1 MQSDEMFGTYVVV
14 DGRAAA
20 SDFYSV
26 RRHSMNKNFPFWRTA
41 RVVATILVVLVML
54 LSTSPALAAKDRTAP
69 ATPTNLHV
77 TATTQNSV
85 SLAWNP
91 STDNSGSVSYRVQLV
106 STSTSKVANQTSL
119 TWTSLSPTTTYSF
132 YVYAV
137 DKAGNRSANSNT
149 VTVTTSAP
157 DTAPTTPTNLR
168 VTATTPTTVSL
179 AWDPSTDNSGSV
191 TYRIE
196 MVSTPSSYAM
206 ETSQISIT
214 FTSLYTNTNYSFF
227 VYAFDNVGNR
237 SANSNTVTVTTPA
250 DTTPPTAPELSGSVL
265 GPSQVSLSWT
275 ASTDDQQWWS
285 LSYRVLLNGSL
296 SPHVNWDAERRVH
309 IRHLAPSTTYTF
321 NVQAWDFSG
330 NFATSNA
337 VTLTT
342 QPSSDTLPPT
352 APTNLHLVSDQG
364 GGEFYLGWTQS
375 TDDVDP
381 QYAIEYEIYVN
392 GVLSPLAVSAGVD
405 QDFVYASP
413 DCVNNFVVKAVD
425 RTGNTSAPSNTLT
438 LFPWGQCP

>member
-1 MQSDEMFGTYVVV
+1 
-14 DGRAAA
+14 
-20 SDFYSV
+20 
-26 RRHSMNKNFPFWRTA
+26 MNKRYLLKWT
-41 RVVATILVVLVML
+41 TGMLIVLSLL
-54 LSTSPALAAKDRTAP
+54 LSPSPVLAAKDRTP
-69 ATPTNLHV
+69 PTTPTNLHITSTTSTSV
-77 TATTQNSV
+77 T
-85 SLAWNP
+85 LAWNP
-91 STDNSGSVSYRVQLV
+91 STDNSGSFSYRVHLV
-106 STSTSKVANQTSL
+106 SPSMDKVANQNSF
-119 TWTSLSPTTTYSF
+119 TWTSLSPNTTYSF

-157 DTAPTTPTNLR
+157 NTAPTTPTNLH
-168 VTATTPTTVSL
+168 VTAMTPTSVSL

-191 TYRIE
+191 TYRVE
-196 MVSTPSSYAM
+196 MISTVSSSYTM
-206 ETSQISIT
+206 ETTQTNIT
-214 FTSLYTNTNYSFF
+214 FTSLYTKTTYSFY
-227 VYAFDNVGNR
+227 VYAFDSAGNR

-265 GPSQVSLSWT
+265 GPSQVSLTWT

-285 LSYRVLLNGSL
+285 LNYRVLVNGSL
-296 SPHVNWDAERRVH
+296 AAHVNWDGERRVH
-309 IRHLAPSTTYTF
+309 IRHLTPATTYTF
-321 NVQAWDFSG
+321 NVQALDFSG
-330 NFATSNA
+330 NIATSNP

-342 QPSSDTLPPT
+342 EPSSDTVPPT

-381 QYAIEYEIYVN
+381 QSAIEYEIYVN
-392 GVLSPLAVSAGVD
+392 GVLSPLPVSAGVD

-413 DCVNNFVVKAVD
+413 DCENVFVVKAVD

>member
-1 MQSDEMFGTYVVV
+1 MD
-14 DGRAAA
+14 
-20 SDFYSV
+20 
-26 RRHSMNKNFPFWRTA
+26 
-41 RVVATILVVLVML
+41 
-54 LSTSPALAAKDRTAP
+54 
-69 ATPTNLHV
+69 
-77 TATTQNSV
+77 
-85 SLAWNP
+85 
-91 STDNSGSVSYRVQLV
+91 
-106 STSTSKVANQTSL
+106 KVANQNSF
-119 TWTSLSPTTTYSF
+119 TWTSLSPNTTYSF

-157 DTAPTTPTNLR
+157 NTAPTTPTNLH
-168 VTATTPTTVSL
+168 VTAMTPTSVSL

-191 TYRIE
+191 TYRVE
-196 MVSTPSSYAM
+196 MISTVSSSYTM
-206 ETSQISIT
+206 ETTQTNIT
-214 FTSLYTNTNYSFF
+214 FTSLYTKTTYSFY
-227 VYAFDNVGNR
+227 VYAFDSAGNR

-265 GPSQVSLSWT
+265 GPSQVSLTWT

-285 LSYRVLLNGSL
+285 LNYRVLVNGSL
-296 SPHVNWDAERRVH
+296 AAHVNWDGERRVH
-309 IRHLAPSTTYTF
+309 IRHLTPATTYTF
-321 NVQAWDFSG
+321 NVQALDFSG
-330 NFATSNA
+330 NIATSNP

-342 QPSSDTLPPT
+342 EPSSDTVPPT

-381 QYAIEYEIYVN
+381 QSAIEYEIYVN
-392 GVLSPLAVSAGVD
+392 GVLSPLPVSAGVD

-413 DCVNNFVVKAVD
+413 DCENVFVVKAVD